1 MLNPK
6 VPLIWLTAVGICC
19 LATQADARDLSVRVN
34 RWLEFRAL
42 TGSVQYINSGRT
54 QTARVGARLNAVGDG
69 VRTGRRSTARL
80 AVDTEVGF
88 VTVAEN
94 SYVRIARLRATRN
107 GGRVTDLDI
116 IRGQARLQVRPFT
129 NRESELNIRTPA
141 GVSGVRGT
149 EFGVAVKPDG
159 ETGVATLEGRVVSSA
174 QGVSVDVPA
183 GFQTLIEPGE
193 PPQPPEPL
201 RDDPTLD
208 IRVLRPSTLD
218 GSGTLEIAGSTD
230 KVNLLIINEE
240 VQSTDE
246 NGSFELR
253 VLLPGNRQIQATV
266 ITPLGTEQ
274 VYELVVP

>member
-1 MLNPK
+1 MFKPK
-6 VPLIWLTAVGICC
+6 MPGIWLTVVSVCC

-34 RWLEFRAL
+34 RWLEFRTL
-42 TGSVQYINSGRT
+42 TGNVQYVSSGRT

-69 VRTGRRSTARL
+69 VRTGRRSSARL
-80 AVDTEVGF
+80 AVDTNVGF
-88 VTVAEN
+88 VTVSEN
-94 SYVRIARLRATRN
+94 SDVRITQLRAN
-107 GGRVTDLDI
+107 PSGGRVTDLTVV
-116 IRGQARLQVRPFT
+116 RGQARLQVRPFT
-129 NRESELNIRTPA
+129 HRDSELNIRTPA

-159 ETGVATLEGRVVSSA
+159 ITGVATLEGRVVSSA
-174 QGVSVDVPA
+174 QGVSVDVPE

-201 RDDPTLD
+201 RDDPTLIVNVLQTATVD
-208 IRVLRPSTLD
+208 GNRVV
-218 GSGTLEIAGSTD
+218 EIVGSTD
-230 KVNLLIINEE
+230 KVNLLVINDE

-246 NGSFELR
+246 AGGFELQVPLLDDRR
-253 VLLPGNRQIQATV
+253 VQAAV